1 MATAAALQEA
11 AGADQDQGIHPAPAR
26 HVAARRPGARLG
38 LRLRPPASLG
48 TLHTKRVASSQCI
61 REPTGEWVWH
71 SFRFQLG
78 PIEVGSEVPDEH
90 LELFL
95 LAQRQFLCDTDRSL
109 KHALLHCASGVRH
122 FHLAKPILRQA
133 FCDAASA
140 LLGLS
145 WKAPTTAAAVFN
157 RKLNDLLLWGSRC
170 APSVAWLRLRPEALS
185 S

>member
-1 MATAAALQEA
+1 M
-11 AGADQDQGIHPAPAR
+11 PVAP
-26 HVAARRPGARLG
+26 GG
-38 LRLRPPASLG
+38 
-48 TLHTKRVASSQCI
+48 
-61 REPTGEWVWH
+61 
-71 SFRFQLG
+71 
-78 PIEVGSEVPDEH
+78 EVPDEN

-95 LAQRQFLCDTDRSL
+95 LAQRQFLCETDRSL
-109 KHALLHCASGVRH
+109 KLALLHCASGVRH
-122 FHLAKPILRQA
+122 FHLAKPSLSQA

>member
-1 MATAAALQEA
+1 MSLRGGQ
-11 AGADQDQGIHPAPAR
+11 
-26 HVAARRPGARLG
+26 ARRSAFGVSIIPRYIAYQACLSPPGLPDAHWRVVLAFLSFSARM
-38 LRLRPPASLG
+38 P
-48 TLHTKRVASSQCI
+48 VA
-61 REPTGEWVWH
+61 PGGED
-71 SFRFQLG
+71 
-78 PIEVGSEVPDEH
+78 PDEN

-95 LAQRQFLCDTDRSL
+95 SAQRQFLCETDRSL
-109 KHALLHCASGVRH
+109 KLALLHCASGVRH
-122 FHLAKPILRQA
+122 FHLTKPILRQA

-170 APSVAWLRLRPEALS
+170 APSVAWLRLHPEALS